1 MLVHLDEAK
10 VPLNMARNGIH
21 ERRLPRARLT
31 MEQVAAMI
39 RDPMLGIESP
49 RFIFQEPLKVVQQG
63 ALHAWVLQSFM
74 HGNKRILDSIMGLYK
89 DNEEENGSYYSRR
102 RYIAQERLPCC
113 SRDIPEG
120 TGLDPNQ

>member
-10 VPLNMARNGIH
+10 VPLNMPRNGIH
-21 ERRLPRARLT
+21 ERRLTRARLT

-63 ALHAWVLQSFM
+63 ALHAWVLQSSM
-74 HGNKRILDSIMGLYK
+74 VMRKYWIYGIMEKKMETTGIIGIIQGLY
-89 DNEEENGSYYSRR
+89 
-102 RYIAQERLPCC
+102 
-113 SRDIPEG
+113 RDYRV
-120 TGLDPNQ
+120 